1 MNEFM
6 NDNPEKKYIEV
17 DEEFM
22 IRSEQD
28 AIDIAAL
35 CAEKGASSILFR
47 YKNLAPSFFDLKTG
61 LAGEVLQ
68 KFMTYKIRVA
78 AIIPSDKITGKFREM
93 VIESNRGN
101 HFKVFETKKEAEN
114 WLLKIE

>member
-1 MNEFM
+1 MN
-6 NDNPEKKYIEV
+6 NKPEKKYIEV

-35 CAEKGASSILFR
+35 CAEKGVPSILFH

-68 KFMTYKIRVA
+68 KFMTYRIKVA
-78 AIIPSDKITGKFREM
+78 AVIPSEKIKGKFREM
-93 VIESNRGN
+93 VIESNRGI
-101 HFKVFETKKEAEN
+101 HFRVFETKEEARE
-114 WLLKIE
+114 WLLKIR